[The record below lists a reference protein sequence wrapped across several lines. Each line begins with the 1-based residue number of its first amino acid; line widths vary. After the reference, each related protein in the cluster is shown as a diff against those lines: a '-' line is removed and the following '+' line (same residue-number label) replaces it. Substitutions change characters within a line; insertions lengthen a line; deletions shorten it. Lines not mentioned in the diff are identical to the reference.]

1 MVTEAHFAHRPGP
14 PSPTAVAPVR
24 TPARPAAH
32 PAVRPAAHPAV
43 RPAAHPAVRP
53 AACPARPSEAVA

>member
-24 TPARPAAH
+24 TPARPAADL
-32 PAVRPAAHPAV
+32 P
-43 RPAAHPAVRP
+43 AHPAVRP